1 MQINERLNELKQL
14 QTQMERKR
22 KELEAETKAMQTEID
37 RLEAEETAL
46 MSKQNDT
53 NAVVGERM
61 LTIKQAADYMNV
73 TRKAC
78 EHYIYSGKLV
88 ARRIGNIWRIP
99 ESALL
104 RFAPQKKGDRLL
116 TVNQVSDIMQICTK
130 TCRKYM
136 SNGTLPGFKIDG
148 DWHVYESELYQFIA
162 NEHPVQSPHK
172 ENSSDN
178 PALTMPVDLEQTEAP
193 THEKILA
200 FLKDILSNGN
210 GSHAVR

>member
-1 MQINERLNELKQL
+1 MQINERLNELNQIK
-14 QTQMERKR
+14 TQMERKMN
-22 KELEAETKAMQTEID
+22 ELNAEIQSEKN
-37 RLEAEETAL
+37 RLQAEETAL

-172 ENSSDN
+172 DDSSDLS
-178 PALTMPVDLEQTEAP
+178 LTMPVDLEQTEAP

-210 GSHAVR
+210 GSHAAR